1 MTKILIET
9 LVDTDVLIADLDE
22 LLLPGSDKIDIG
34 TYFNIEMLS
43 YSTDLQT
50 ALVENKIAIK
60 YNGKTITDIAQLN
73 NVDADWTYSDNY
85 SGKLIGIGIK
95 TLAFP
100 EFVVPYDSLL
110 ETCNVR
116 CEFSG
121 SSSNLLIQK
130 STTNGSEWQ
139 TIATYPCSGTS
150 TSLAFGTDVSGI
162 RVNDNELVRAVI
174 SKSKQDRVLS
184 PAFTLIANKLIGD

>member
-50 ALVENKIAIK
+50 ALVDNKIAIK

-73 NVDADWTYSDNY
+73 DVDADWTYSDNY
-85 SGKLIGIGIK
+85 SEKTISNGIK
-95 TLAFP
+95 SLAFS

-110 ETCNVR
+110 EICNVR
-116 CEFSG
+116 CEVSRG
-121 SSSNLLIQK
+121 SFNLLIQK
-130 STTNGSEWQ
+130 SATNGSEWQ
-139 TIATYPCSGTS
+139 TIATCQCFGAPAS
-150 TSLAFGTDVSGI
+150 TDLSGI
-162 RVNDNELVRAVI
+162 RINDNELIRAVI
-174 SKSKQDRVLS
+174 EKTVNTSIKG